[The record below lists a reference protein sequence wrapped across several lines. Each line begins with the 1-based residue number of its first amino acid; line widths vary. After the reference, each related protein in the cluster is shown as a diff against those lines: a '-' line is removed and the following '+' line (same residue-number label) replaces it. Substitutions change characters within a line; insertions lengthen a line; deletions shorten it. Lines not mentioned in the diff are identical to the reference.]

1 MNKQPKKYVIYT
13 AMVGGYDEIMQP
25 MVVDDRFD
33 YILFSNDI
41 KEDRVGVWQVLPIAY
56 SNIINNK

>member
-1 MNKQPKKYVIYT
+1 MQQKKYAIYT

-25 MVVDDRFD
+25 TVIDDRFD

-41 KEDRVGVWQVLPIAY
+41 KEDRVGVWLFCL
-56 SNIINNK
+56 SSSHL